1 MSPTSSATFVSPF
14 QTMAPPPRPSHS
26 RHTSV
31 ASGKQQL
38 PPQQHLSQTA
48 TKAPSPRPKA
58 EANRSN
64 VHYTCFIRLPF
75 QRNGFEDPAPVEWDV
90 LKDRSLWKLISKASN
105 PSELDWDA
113 IAGRFG
119 VSKGFLFQQAAWLY
133 ERHFEGMRKVMKM
146 GAGGTGSSAPSPIPL
161 DGEGLTGTPA
171 PGEEVEAGGL
181 TMARQ
186 GSRDSHAPSTINTLK
201 AVPAPSMEGGSPGT
215 GTPLAGQSGIS
226 RTPSTT
232 TVTQSKQLAGSGDK
246 QPFQRAFR
254 TSSSSGRRP
263 APPTRPSEA
272 KQKDDR
278 HALDHDESSDSTSE
292 DEPSSRSQAF
302 RRPTMGKKPALRTL
316 SSDGDGEEDEDSS
329 NGYLP
334 FAATSS
340 SKKDGKDEMTATLKD
355 PLPRRQQNHHHNR
368 PQTGQPVGE
377 KGRGKAHEPPPTSS
391 EEEHSSSATSSVAA
405 QPRPS
410 NVRSTQDRPPGPIS
424 PSRRA
429 QLASLSPQS
438 RRDGGSEASPS
449 EGGRSMGSSFSDLEG
464 DSVTQSALESAL
476 AEHIREHGSLTQG
489 VGSIASRVGS
499 LAGRGLG
506 SGFGKRQ
513 GGS

>member
-1 MSPTSSATFVSPF
+1 
-14 QTMAPPPRPSHS
+14 MAPPPRPSHS

-31 ASGKQQL
+31 ASGKQF
-38 PPQQHLSQTA
+38 PPQQHPSQTA
-48 TKAPSPRPKA
+48 SKAPSPRPKP
-58 EANRSN
+58 EVNKSN

-75 QRNGFEDPAPVEWDV
+75 QRNGFEDPSPVEWDAS
-90 LKDRSLWKLISKASN
+90 KDRSLWKLISKASN

-119 VSKGFLFQQAAWLY
+119 VSKAFLFQQAAWLY

-146 GAGGTGSSAPSPIPL
+146 GAVGTGSNAPSPVPL
-161 DGEGLTGTPA
+161 EGEVPTGALAT
-171 PGEEVEAGGL
+171 GEEVEAGGL

-186 GSRDSHAPSTINTLK
+186 GSRDSHGPSAINTLK
-201 AVPAPSMEGGSPGT
+201 AVPAYSAEAGSPGP

-226 RTPSTT
+226 RTPSAT

-263 APPTRPSEA
+263 APPTRPSDI

-278 HALDHDESSDSTSE
+278 HALEHDDSSDSKSE
-292 DEPSSRSQAF
+292 DEHPSRSQAF
-302 RRPTMGKKPALRTL
+302 RRPTIGKKPALRTL

-340 SKKDGKDEMTATLKD
+340 KKDNKDEMTATLKD
-355 PLPRRQQNHHHNR
+355 PLPRRQQHHLHNR
-368 PQTGQPVGE
+368 PQTGQSAGE
-377 KGRGKAHEPPPTSS
+377 KSRGKAPEPPPTSS
-391 EEEHSSSATSSVAA
+391 EEEPSSSAASSVAA

-410 NVRSTQDRPPGPIS
+410 NVNSAQDRPPGPIS
-424 PSRRA
+424 PSHRA

-513 GGS
+513 VGS

>member
-1 MSPTSSATFVSPF
+1 
-14 QTMAPPPRPSHS
+14 MAPPPRPSHS
-26 RHTSV
+26 RHTSA
-31 ASGKQQL
+31 ASGKQQF
-38 PPQQHLSQTA
+38 PPQQYLSQTA
-48 TKAPSPRPKA
+48 TKGPLPRPKA
-58 EANRSN
+58 EVNRSN

-75 QRNGFEDPAPVEWDV
+75 QRNGFEDPALVEWDV

-161 DGEGLTGTPA
+161 EGEGLTGILA

-186 GSRDSHAPSTINTLK
+186 GSRDSNLPSTINTLK
-201 AVPAPSMEGGSPGT
+201 AVPAPSTEGGSPGA
-215 GTPLAGQSGIS
+215 GTPSAGQSGIS

-355 PLPRRQQNHHHNR
+355 PLTRRQQNHHHNR

-391 EEEHSSSATSSVAA
+391 EEEPSSSAASSVAA

-410 NVRSTQDRPPGPIS
+410 NVESTQDRPPGPIS
-424 PSRRA
+424 PSHRA
-429 QLASLSPQS
+429 QLASLSPQF

-513 GGS
+513 GGGS